1 VVEPVVANKAE
12 VKTDIFASFFGSA
25 TAKPIEKNVEEKKV
39 VPLVV
44 TKAQMTPKSLQQSV
58 PKVQK
63 SVPKEILM
71 ENPMTEALN
80 SFFGTGKKATPLPP
94 PEPKVVETKSPPK
107 QKPFSFFQAAPA
119 KPTPQVVSKPSP
131 VPPRKS
137 PTLTLKKDTVV
148 EKIEEKSPGKPAPAF
163 SFFKLTSSPE
173 PAPIVPKPAP
183 VPVRKPSPTRS
194 LFKAREPATSP
205 PESPVVETKKSV
217 KGSGTFS
224 LFGGGPKAVAPAPQ
238 APVVVEKKKV
248 VQRSGTFSLFSSP
261 GTQTIAKA
269 PVAEKKAVQKQT
281 IAIAAPK
288 KVATVAD
295 NIPVISKFKQN
306 ADGSITGIVSNS
318 KNFRTGTEITTS
330 PVPRGAKAG
339 SVVTTSSGSKY
350 RLQ

>member
-1 VVEPVVANKAE
+1 
-12 VKTDIFASFFGSA
+12 
-25 TAKPIEKNVEEKKV
+25 
-39 VPLVV
+39 
-44 TKAQMTPKSLQQSV
+44 
-58 PKVQK
+58 
-63 SVPKEILM
+63 
-71 ENPMTEALN
+71 MTEALN
-80 SFFGTGKKATPLPP
+80 SFFGTSKKATPTPP
-94 PEPKVVETKSPPK
+94 SEPEVMETKSPPK
-107 QKPFSFFQAAPA
+107 PQSFSFFQAASPKPA
-119 KPTPQVVSKPSP
+119 PRVVPKPLS

-137 PTLTLKKDTVV
+137 PTLTLKKEAVV
-148 EKIEEKSPGKPAPAF
+148 EKIEKKSPSKPAPAF
-163 SFFKLTSSPE
+163 SFFKQASSPE
-173 PAPIVPKPAP
+173 PAPVEPKPAP
-183 VPVRKPSPTRS
+183 VPVRKPSPTLS
-194 LFKAREPATSP
+194 LFKAKEPATPP
-205 PESPVVETKKSV
+205 PEPPLAETKKSV

-224 LFGGGPKAVAPAPQ
+224 LFSGGPKAVAPAPQ

-248 VQRSGTFSLFSSP
+248 VQRSGTFSLFGAP

-288 KVATVAD
+288 KVAPVAD

-306 ADGSITGIVSNS
+306 VDGSITGIVSNS